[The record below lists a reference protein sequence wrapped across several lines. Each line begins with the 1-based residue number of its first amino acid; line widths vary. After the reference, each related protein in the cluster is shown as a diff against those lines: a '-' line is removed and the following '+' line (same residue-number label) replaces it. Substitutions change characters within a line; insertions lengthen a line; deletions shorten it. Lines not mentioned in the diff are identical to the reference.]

1 MTFSRDIVCEIIK
14 FEHKTCKLTTNLW
27 LCLLF
32 MNIHYLIPKFDWLIT
47 DTPGTPPPSS
57 IIAHIPFHPFH
68 NISFSGI
75 NMLKVYAVC
84 FCTNQRDL
92 VITYLGGINGE
103 WKRGRK
109 KILFR
114 IKLPYI
120 EQIIHCFLRL
130 GKFRRFI

>member
-75 NMLKVYAVC
+75 NIAWSPSLISKIYSSSSSSSSSSSMHTLKKGGHHGKENITTVNSY
-84 FCTNQRDL
+84 
-92 VITYLGGINGE
+92 ITYA
-103 WKRGRK
+103 
-109 KILFR
+109 
-114 IKLPYI
+114 
-120 EQIIHCFLRL
+120 
-130 GKFRRFI
+130 